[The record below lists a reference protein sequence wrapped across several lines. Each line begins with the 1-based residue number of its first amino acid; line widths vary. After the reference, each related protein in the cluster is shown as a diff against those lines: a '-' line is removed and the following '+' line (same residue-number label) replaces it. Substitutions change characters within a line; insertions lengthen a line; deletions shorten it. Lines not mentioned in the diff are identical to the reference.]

1 LDRSSFHGVNRA
13 RPLPY
18 ATIISQDA
26 WHHARVENIYALG
39 ARVVC
44 ANPPIKNS
52 EVIFQMGSLF
62 AAAWVAGADG
72 TGVRLQFYRS
82 LDPQDLA
89 RGRSFLAPP
98 PNEMT
103 QAQSRNS

>member
-1 LDRSSFHGVNRA
+1 MTGKSVLESFSFRHFDSARA
-13 RPLPY
+13 LPY

-39 ARVVC
+39 VRVVC
-44 ANPPIKNS
+44 TNPPIKNS

-62 AAAWVAGADG
+62 AAAWVAGADK

-82 LDPQDLA
+82 LDPQELA

-98 PNEMT
+98 PE
-103 QAQSRNS
+103 

>member
-1 LDRSSFHGVNRA
+1 LESLSFRDFDSARA
-13 RPLPY
+13 LPY
-18 ATIISQDA
+18 ATIISRDA

-39 ARVVC
+39 VRVVC

-62 AAAWVAGADG
+62 AAAWVAGADK

-82 LDPQDLA
+82 LAPQDLA

-98 PNEMT
+98 
-103 QAQSRNS
+103 AD